1 MSSDKIIISCAGD
14 KELARQVY
22 SYLQANLSSS
32 KGHNMHDPITLAED
46 EIEIMNDRNAVSQ
59 DDLYNILI
67 DFLESDKE
75 KYSEYEISDLENIF
89 TVGIKKDLLKDM
101 KTCEYCGYMS
111 KDYDDMYMHRL
122 VCAAIT
128 RL

>member
-1 MSSDKIIISCAGD
+1 
-14 KELARQVY
+14 
-22 SYLQANLSSS
+22 
-32 KGHNMHDPITLAED
+32 
-46 EIEIMNDRNAVSQ
+46 MNDRKAVSQ